1 MKTYTPA
8 EALHRAAA
16 YCSKS
21 EHCISEINEKLR
33 QWGVE
38 KPDAEAIV
46 AHLIKEKFIDESR
59 YCRSFIND
67 KYKYSRWGRIKIAY
81 ALRSKRVADALIY
94 DTMDEVID
102 LTLYTENLLSLL
114 KEKQK
119 STKGAHKSEINAK
132 LFRFAAGRG
141 FDSSEISHAL
151 KELQL

>member
-33 QWGVE
+33 QWGLE
-38 KPDAEAIV
+38 KEDAEAIV
-46 AHLIKEKFIDESR
+46 TRLLNEKFIDETR

-81 ALRSKRVADALIY
+81 ALRMKRIPDATVY
-94 DTMDEVID
+94 DMMDEVINEEI
-102 LTLYTENLLSLL
+102 YEGNLNALL
-114 KEKQK
+114 KEKLK
-119 STKGAHKSEINAK
+119 STKGNHKMEISSK

-141 FDSSEISHAL
+141 FESSEITKAL
-151 KELQL
+151 KDLSL